1 MKSGRTINVGHFTG
15 SLCLLEPQGSS
26 RHKDDPGTLADSAE
40 RRFEVRLAVGAGVP
54 NGLELALR
62 VERREKLYQLPR
74 LVTYC
79 ERNYNYVEL
88 GPKGAGPSPDRSP
101 RTLRNVRNR
110 AFVNP

>member
-1 MKSGRTINVGHFTG
+1 
-15 SLCLLEPQGSS
+15 
-26 RHKDDPGTLADSAE
+26 
-40 RRFEVRLAVGAGVP
+40 VRLAVGADVP
-54 NGLELALR
+54 NGVELALR

-88 GPKGAGPSPDRSP
+88 GPKGTGPSPDRSP

>member
-1 MKSGRTINVGHFTG
+1 M
-15 SLCLLEPQGSS
+15 
-26 RHKDDPGTLADSAE
+26 
-40 RRFEVRLAVGAGVP
+40 RLAVGAGVP
-54 NGLELALR
+54 NGVELALR

-88 GPKGAGPSPDRSP
+88 GPKGTDRSP

-110 AFVNP
+110 ALVNH